1 MSDFL
6 GEIYNM
12 SHSKDIVC
20 VFGHKSPDT
29 DTIASA
35 VSYAYLKQQT
45 GMPEAK
51 AYRLGNINPETEFAL
66 NYFGVEIPELL
77 EDVKQRVG
85 DLEIYKPE
93 TVCEDAP
100 VKVAWDIMRHG
111 EGSRLVPI
119 TCNDG
124 KLTGIIGMADVTEIF
139 MEAEGADIARHEIL
153 YKNLINT
160 LGGKH
165 FGGEYKYS
173 KVEGR
178 VYVGG
183 LPKDSQICDKDII
196 ICGNLEYAWKMYY
209 EHDFGCIILTGG
221 LEPKGFEGA
230 KCAIVCVDVMAFNAV
245 KLISQSISVR
255 SVMNTENISTF
266 YPHSYVDSLMDTM
279 KNKRYR
285 NFPVVDL
292 DGTLLGILSRR
303 HVMRVSGK
311 KVIMVDHNERSQS
324 VDGLDQAEIIEIIDH
339 HRLADIQTD
348 SPLFSRF
355 EPVGCTCTI
364 IYKMYKEHGV
374 DIPKAMAGMMLSAIL
389 SDTLSFS
396 SPTCTAQD
404 RASAEALAEI
414 AGVDIDEYGKEMF
427 RAGTNLDKM
436 SVEQML
442 NMDIKKFIFGKV
454 DAFVA
459 QINVM
464 DFDGLM
470 AREAEILAELDKFYE
485 ANSCKLVVF
494 MVTDIIRN
502 GSELFATGEAK
513 KMAETAFGMEDGSN
527 RVFLEGV
534 VSRKS
539 QIVPKL
545 TRIGES

>member
-1 MSDFL
+1 M
-6 GEIYNM
+6 NQ
-12 SHSKDIVC
+12 SKDIVC

-35 VSYAYLKQQT
+35 ISYAYLKQQI
-45 GMPEAK
+45 GMPEAR
-51 AYRLGNINPETEFAL
+51 AYRLGDINPETEFAL
-66 NYFGVEIPELL
+66 NYFGVKTPEFLK
-77 EDVKQRVG
+77 DVKQRVS
-85 DLEIYKPE
+85 DLELYKPE
-93 TVCEDAP
+93 TIGEDAP

-119 TCNDG
+119 ICDDG
-124 KLTGIIGMADVTEIF
+124 KLKGIIGMADVTGIF
-139 MEAEGADIARHEIL
+139 MEAEGSEITHHEIL

-165 FGGEYKYS
+165 FGGEYKYD

-183 LPKDSQICDKDII
+183 LPKNSQICDKDII

-209 EHDFGCIILTGG
+209 EHDFGCIILTGD

-230 KCAIVCVDVMAFNAV
+230 RCAIVCLDVTAFNAV

-255 SVMNTENISTF
+255 SVMNTENIATF
-266 YPHSYVDSLMDTM
+266 YPHSYVDSLIEIM

-292 DGTLLGILSRR
+292 DGTLVGVLSRR
-303 HVMRVSGK
+303 HVMHVSGK

-324 VDGLDQAEIIEIIDH
+324 VEGLDQAEIIEIVDH
-339 HRLADIQTD
+339 HRLADIQTH

-364 IYKMYKEHGV
+364 VYKMYKENGV
-374 DIPKAMAGMMLSAIL
+374 EIPRSIAGIMLSAIL

-404 RASAEALAEI
+404 RAAAEALAKI
-414 AGVDIDEYGKEMF
+414 AQVDIDDYGKEMF
-427 RAGTNLDKM
+427 RAGTNLDKA
-436 SVEQML
+436 SVEEIL
-442 NMDIKKFIFGKV
+442 NRDIKKFSFGKV
-454 DAFVA
+454 DAYVA
-459 QINVM
+459 QICVM
-464 DFDGLM
+464 DFEGLIK
-470 AREAEILAELDKFYE
+470 REAEILTELDKFYE
-485 ANSCKLVVF
+485 ENDCQLVIF

-502 GSELFATGEAK
+502 GSELFVTGEAK
-513 KMAETAFGMEDGSN
+513 EMAETAFGMEEGSN

-545 TRIGES
+545 TRIGEES